1 MKGTLMYQIDEHARH
16 VELELA
22 ASLERRRLERLVRAE
37 PDTDRSL
44 RLALGRALVR
54 LGHRVGGEHLGAPVP
69 TG

>member
-1 MKGTLMYQIDEHARH
+1 MYHVDEHARH
-16 VELELA
+16 VELQLA
-22 ASLERRRLERLVRAE
+22 RSLERRRMERLARGQ
-37 PDTDRSL
+37 PDTDRPL

>member
-1 MKGTLMYQIDEHARH
+1 MYHIDEHARH

-22 ASLERRRLERLVRAE
+22 ASLERRRLERLVRDE

>member
-1 MKGTLMYQIDEHARH
+1 MYHIDEHARH
-16 VELELA
+16 VEAQLVV
-22 ASLERRRLERLVRAE
+22 SLERRRLERLVQGR
-37 PDTDRSL
+37 PDNDRSL